1 MVFGYATLGVIG
13 DKSEADRF
21 QQQARRLDHA
31 DRLSGV
37 PGRVRSRSQTH
48 ACGTRVRLTVD
59 SGGPGITCT
68 EAMAADCTVIA
79 ADHPESAASEV
90 LGDAGMLIQPE
101 RTALATA
108 LGEAI
113 AGKRP
118 TTDPQERATEYDWES
133 VAIQAKTTYEKALQ
147 QHTD

>member
-1 MVFGYATLGVIG
+1 
-13 DKSEADRF
+13 
-21 QQQARRLDHA
+21 
-31 DRLSGV
+31 
-37 PGRVRSRSQTH
+37 
-48 ACGTRVRLTVD
+48 
-59 SGGPGITCT
+59 
-68 EAMAADCTVIA
+68 MAADCTVIA